1 MATATVPPTRQ
12 RPHRFTVEEYY
23 RMAEV
28 GILRPEARVE
38 LLDGEVVD
46 MSPINPPHAST
57 VERVRDLLAG
67 RTAGRAQV
75 RGQNPVRLGEHS
87 EPQPDLAVVRPR
99 ADYYAAGHPEP
110 ADVLLLV
117 EVADSTLGED
127 RRRKLPLYARAG
139 VAEVWLLDLQAR
151 RLEVYREPEPGG
163 YAQTPTYQPQQRVA
177 PAAFPDVVLHVTELL
192 PPAESD
198 RDRAPEPP
206 AGRAA
211 DRARERGWDLE
222 R

>member
-1 MATATVPPTRQ
+1 MATATVPPPRRT
-12 RPHRFTVEEYY
+12 PHRFTVEEYY

-28 GILRPEARVE
+28 GILRPAARVE

-46 MSPINPPHAST
+46 LSPITPPHAAT
-57 VERVRDLLAG
+57 VERARDLLAG

-75 RGQNPVRLGEHS
+75 RSQNPVRLGAHS

-99 ADYYAAGHPEP
+99 ADYDAAGHPEP
-110 ADVLLLV
+110 AAVLLLV

-151 RLEVYREPEPGG
+151 RLEVYREPGPAG
-163 YAQTPTYQPQQRVA
+163 YAQTPAYQPQQRVA
-177 PAAFPDVVLHVTELL
+177 PEALPDVVLHVAELL
-192 PPAESD
+192 PPAAP
-198 RDRAPEPP
+198 DRAGE
-206 AGRAA
+206 
-211 DRARERGWDLE
+211 RERG

>member
-1 MATATVPPTRQ
+1 MATATVPPMRPT
-12 RPHRFTVEEYY
+12 PHRFTVDEYY

-67 RTAGRAQV
+67 RTAERAQV
-75 RGQNPVRLGEHS
+75 RSQNPVRLGDHS

-110 ADVLLLV
+110 EDVLLLV

-151 RLEVYREPEPGG
+151 RLEVYRAPGPAG
-163 YAQTPTYQPQQRVA
+163 YARAPTYQPQQRVA
-177 PAAFPDVVLHVTELL
+177 PEAFPDVILRVAELL
-192 PPAESD
+192 PPTAPD

-206 AGRAA
+206 GRAA